1 MSSYFD
7 RMAAEAELCL
17 AYIDLMTPDFD
28 EVWDEQE
35 GEE

>member
-1 MSSYFD
+1 MSSCFD
-7 RMAAEAELCL
+7 CMAAEAELCL

-35 GEE
+35 EEE